1 MIIAMYSQL
10 FSVAFLAV
18 STLVAADPTVY
29 LIRHGEK
36 PDDGGTGLSAEGEDR
51 AQCVR
56 QVFGASSE
64 YNIGYIMAMTPKD
77 NGKRNRPYL
86 TVKPLAD
93 DLGLEVDTSCDRD
106 DPECV
111 KDAVDDYDGD
121 QNILICWEHDA
132 LTDIIEELGAD
143 DAPEYPSD
151 SYDLIW
157 TDPAPYTE
165 IISETSEQC
174 PGLDN

>member
-1 MIIAMYSQL
+1 MYSNIL
-10 FSVAFLAV
+10 SVALLAA
-18 STLVAADPTVY
+18 STLVVADPTVY

-36 PDDGGTGLSAEGEDR
+36 PDDGGTGLSAQGEDR

-121 QNILICWEHDA
+121 GNILICWEHDA
-132 LTDIIEELGAD
+132 LTDIVEELGMD
-143 DAPEYPSD
+143 DAPEYPDD

-157 TDPAPYTE
+157 TDPAPYDE
-165 IISETSEQC
+165 ITSETSEQC